1 MLKKVRQKVATSVS
15 KIEYTDYYEF
25 SKWLRLPS
33 LTHIEFGQLGAELL
47 RSSKDIHL
55 DAFEIPITYKSKFQ
69 FSQIKVFPI
78 KEKLSLKRPK
88 AVLVFFTI
96 AKPQNL
102 SFNNK
107 LLLSD
112 EETVKKNFLIEIV
125 TQISPYDFTITG
137 ATSKEHKFKFN
148 FSEIKSIDLLV
159 NPPVVI
165 DKLSEIKTEVFEIE
179 LLNDNKFTN
188 EKIFDLT
195 HHIVDVSNLPV
206 PEVKRF
212 MIPGIDDLATHVIN
226 YKPERIHPS
235 TISEVKF
242 SKDFRISISKSP
254 KMDFKK
260 TSTKV
265 LRFVQTNTVAT
276 KTFNPLEN
284 KKSSIMEKKLLKHI
298 ITGSVKA
305 TWEKTKKVIPDLLP
319 HQEEGAK
326 FLADNNFAV
335 MAEEPG
341 SDKQLQMVGA
351 LKFLFNTS
359 QIKSALII
367 IKNTRLGN
375 AEHSSRVKSQ
385 DGLLGRISDYAPE
398 ISYTIFS
405 STEKLVDDSASSSV
419 LIISY
424 QHYDE
429 LNNLLDNAS
438 INRSHDL
445 VIVDEFLN
453 SFNSDND
460 IENLFRRFYPDHFWL
475 LTGNIKPENYQKN
488 FQDSY
493 LPEGQ
498 NWKYFIRPIEDLSE
512 KISPLKCSN
521 IWFEPDP
528 EQVEEYQ
535 QLLAANRDELKQVIE
550 SLNPF
555 KFQSTVFSL
564 IHKIK
569 QIENFSSSNLESPK
583 SKFLIDQLKI
593 TSGNGRKTLL
603 LTQYDTLGLKRLEKI
618 LDKYNF
624 RYLSVVGGSSPE
636 DLKRALN
643 LFYTRDDYPIFMT
656 NLKPARLK
664 INLKKI
670 NYIINFDQWWNPSSN
685 WQTEE
690 DLGLE
695 SYSGPQLVYNN
706 YLMANSFDEIIYNML
721 EAKSL
726 TNKEMFGELSGESL
740 AELISEYDW
749 QIIFD
754 LSMDIPNKAENINFI
769 KSNLSKYTVDEF
781 TELIKRMFIRL
792 GYRDL
797 VVNELQDEPAF
808 YISGRSGRLRS
819 NAEFRAKCFL
829 AKNVAA
835 QDWEDF
841 VNAKSAKAG
850 FERMFV
856 ICTGKISR
864 SDKPLYR
871 KANIVEGDQ
880 LIEMINL
887 LNLITK
893 DTIKLRNFDEED

>member
-15 KIEYTDYYEF
+15 KIDNTDYYEF

-33 LTHIEFGQLGAELL
+33 LTHIEFGQLEAELL
-47 RSSKDIHL
+47 RTSKDIHL
-55 DAFEIPITYKSKFQ
+55 DTFEIPITYKSKFQ
-69 FSQIKVFPI
+69 FNQIKVIPI

-88 AVLVFFTI
+88 AVLFFFSI
-96 AKPQNL
+96 AKPQDT

-112 EETVKKNFLIEIV
+112 EETVRKNFLIEIC
-125 TQISPYDFTITG
+125 TQVVPYEFTITG
-137 ATSKEHKFKFN
+137 STSRSHDFKIN
-148 FSEIKSIDLLV
+148 FSEIRSINLLV
-159 NPPVVI
+159 EPPLII
-165 DKLSEIKTEVFEIE
+165 DKLYELKTEVFEIE
-179 LLNDNKFTN
+179 LLKDNQFTN
-188 EKIFDLT
+188 DKIFDLS

-206 PEVKRF
+206 PEVERF
-212 MIPGIDDLATHVIN
+212 MIPGIDDLTTHVIS
-226 YKPERIHPS
+226 YKPERLHSS

-242 SKDFRISISKSP
+242 SKDFRLSISKSP

-265 LRFVQTNTVAT
+265 LRFAQAGTAAT
-276 KTFNPLEN
+276 KTFNPLES

-351 LKFLFNTS
+351 LKFLFNTT

-367 IKNTRLGN
+367 IKNTRLGS
-375 AEHSSRVKSQ
+375 AEHSSRNKLQ
-385 DGLLGRISDYAPE
+385 DGLLGRIVDYAPE
-398 ISYTIFS
+398 IPFTIFN
-405 STEKLVDDSASSSV
+405 STEKLVDDSASNSV
-419 LIISY
+419 LIVSY
-424 QHYDE
+424 KHYDE
-429 LNNLLDNAS
+429 LNSLLDNAA

-445 VIVDEFLN
+445 VIVDEFMD

-460 IENLFRRFYPDHFWL
+460 IENLFHRFYPDHFWL

-488 FQDSY
+488 FKDSY

-498 NWKYFIRPIEDLSE
+498 SWKYFIRPIEDLSE
-512 KISPLKCSN
+512 KISPLKYSN

-528 EQVEEYQ
+528 DQIEEYQ
-535 QLLAANRDELKQVIE
+535 ELLAANRDELKHVIE

-555 KFQSTVFSL
+555 KFQSSVFSL

-583 SKFLIDQLKI
+583 SKFFIDQLKI
-593 TSGNGRKTLL
+593 SSGNGRKTLL
-603 LTQYDTLGLKRLEKI
+603 LTQYDNLGLKRLEKI

-670 NYIINFDQWWNPSSN
+670 SYIINFDQWWNPSSQ

-690 DLGLE
+690 DLGLD

-706 YLMANSFDEIIYNML
+706 YLMANSFDEIIYDML
-721 EAKSL
+721 ESKSL

-754 LSMDIPNKAENINFI
+754 LSLDIPNRAENINFI
-769 KSNLSKYTVDEF
+769 KSSISKYTVDDF
-781 TELIKRMFIRL
+781 TELMKRMFIRL

-797 VVNELQDEPAF
+797 VINELQDEPAF

-841 VNAKSAKAG
+841 VNGKSAKAA
-850 FERMFV
+850 FERIFV
-856 ICTGKISR
+856 ISTGKMTR
-864 SDKPLYR
+864 SDKQLYR

-880 LIEMINL
+880 LIELINQ

-893 DTIKLRNFDEED
+893 DTIKLRNFDEDD